1 MKKTKKLLLYLTD
14 DQHRIIKLRA
24 TRMGMSMCNYIL
36 DAIADKF
43 EKDTNLGWP
52 EEIKDYAKGE

>member
-1 MKKTKKLLLYLTD
+1 
-14 DQHRIIKLRA
+14 
-24 TRMGMSMCNYIL
+24 MGMSMCNYIL

-52 EEIKDYAKGE
+52 LEQGKKNE